1 MEIIKKNK
9 KLFLKTILFI
19 SLLLF
24 GFVFALSN
32 IANDNVNRQEHRKVI
47 SEEIQKNKHEAWQG
61 TAVPNTGYVEKVYF
75 NINLSVEEV
84 VDLIVSNNMLENSA
98 YYFLAIDT
106 EYFIRLVYDSIDDY
120 YTIKAGDEYIFIS
133 EYIELIGNDYI
144 GWNPTFNGVISINNN
159 VVDNLY
165 NGVFNVGNNNNNLSS
180 LFSTTPFVE
189 TNETTII
196 EIIGNGIAD
205 AAIKFGDV
213 ITFGFGSIKNI
224 ILNED
229 NTLTYTGSVV
239 VVLVSAAIIS
249 FAFRLLL
256 KVFGFIRV
264 G

>member
-47 SEEIQKNKHEAWQG
+47 SEEIQKNRHEAWQG
-61 TAVPNTGYVEKVYF
+61 TAIPNDGTRFQNIYF
-75 NINLSVEEV
+75 NINLKTDAVISLLKNIEFNLLNNEEIYIVVYESTNDTRVSVIKNEENYIIK
-84 VDLIVSNNMLENSA
+84 LSNI
-98 YYFLAIDT
+98 F
-106 EYFIRLVYDSIDDY
+106 DSEG
-120 YTIKAGDEYIFIS
+120 TILFNNGWTDNARESIPFTNRTLS
-133 EYIELIGNDYI
+133 EYE
-144 GWNPTFNGVISINNN
+144 SIP
-159 VVDNLY
+159 
-165 NGVFNVGNNNNNLSS
+165 VGNQNEALSS

-189 TNETTII
+189 EKKSVI

-213 ITFGFGSIKNI
+213 ITFGFESIKNVI
-224 ILNED
+224 FNED

-239 VVLVSAAIIS
+239 VVLVSTAIIS

-256 KVFGFIRV
+256 KVFGSIRV